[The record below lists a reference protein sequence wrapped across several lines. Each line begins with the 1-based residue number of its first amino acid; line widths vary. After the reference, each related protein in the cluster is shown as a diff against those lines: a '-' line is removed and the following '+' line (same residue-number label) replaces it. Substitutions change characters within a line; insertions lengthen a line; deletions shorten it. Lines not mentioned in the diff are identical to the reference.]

1 MFSGVDKEAIALL
14 PNAATIYEVPLT
26 LEAAGIAQVIT
37 DRLRL
42 RTDRPD
48 LAAWRRVVK
57 SALSKY
63 RKTIRV
69 GIIAKYTDN
78 QDTYMCVFEALRAAA
93 WANEVNVDIVWIDAE
108 ALPKDKKQQE
118 LLKSLDGIIVP
129 GGFGPRGIEGKIFAA
144 TYALDNN
151 VPYLGLCLGLQ
162 VALIAAARRA
172 GLKDANSTE
181 FDAKTANPVVS
192 TMAEQIG
199 KENTGGTMRLGDY
212 QCVLASGTVARR
224 LYGASEITERHRH
237 RYEAN
242 NAYRDQYQKWGI
254 AISGLSP
261 DGNLVEMV
269 EVPGHRFF
277 VTTQAHPEF
286 RSRPNRPHPLFLGL
300 ARAILKG

>member
-1 MFSGVDKEAIALL
+1 
-14 PNAATIYEVPLT
+14 
-26 LEAAGIAQVIT
+26 
-37 DRLRL
+37 LRL

-48 LAAWRRVVK
+48 LTAWRRVVK

-118 LLKSLDGIIVP
+118 LLKGLDGMIVP

-181 FDAKTANPVVS
+181 FDAKTADPVVS

-212 QCVLASGTVARR
+212 QCVLASGTAARR

-269 EVPGHRFF
+269 EVPGHRYF